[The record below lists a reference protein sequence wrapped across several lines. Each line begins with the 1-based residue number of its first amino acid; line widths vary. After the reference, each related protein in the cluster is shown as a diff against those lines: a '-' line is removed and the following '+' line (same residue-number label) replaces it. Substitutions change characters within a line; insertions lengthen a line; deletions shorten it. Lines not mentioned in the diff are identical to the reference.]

1 MKKYVL
7 NIDRLYTGATANA
20 LVLSQV
26 DEDFP
31 ILIPSLDSLDG
42 LSDFKAKWKSIHPDF
57 NPDGEMT
64 LDEVNGYIIDF
75 NLNLQ
80 TKFKEKGH
88 TELYMM
94 DDTQYRKSDD
104 KTFSSEKTYMHCING
119 RAKVKTGELDD
130 DGNDIKKE
138 VYSSQMNVLFP
149 YKKVSTKSL
158 YTNQLRVQ
166 SARAVDDILERAR
179 TITL

>member
-1 MKKYVL
+1 
-7 NIDRLYTGATANA
+7 
-20 LVLSQV
+20 
-26 DEDFP
+26 
-31 ILIPSLDSLDG
+31 
-42 LSDFKAKWKSIHPDF
+42 
-57 NPDGEMT
+57 
-64 LDEVNGYIIDF
+64 
-75 NLNLQ
+75 
-80 TKFKEKGH
+80 
-88 TELYMM
+88 MM

-179 TITL
+179 AITL